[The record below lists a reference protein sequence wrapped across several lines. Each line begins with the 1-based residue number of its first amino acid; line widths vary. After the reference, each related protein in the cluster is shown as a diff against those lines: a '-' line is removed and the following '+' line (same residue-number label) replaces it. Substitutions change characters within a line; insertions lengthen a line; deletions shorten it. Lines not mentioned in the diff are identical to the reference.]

1 MPKVNFNV
9 HAYTARLIGRE
20 NVSKLEGAILELVKN
35 SYDADASHCI
45 LYYENSTKTLFIA
58 DNGHGM
64 VKETI
69 QEHWMTIGNS
79 SKVKNYK
86 SAKGRIQTGAK
97 GIGRFALDRISDKC
111 QMLTVTNDSKL
122 EWNVN
127 WSDFDSGN
135 RITEVYADLD
145 DVDYSIND
153 FFSDVKNENLKEL
166 ISKEFENTGTIF
178 RLMSLRDEWPLSLV
192 KKIRNNLA
200 TLIPPEMENI
210 FKIYFFNEDTNFEEA
225 QVSKNDGM
233 FSYDYKLQFN
243 ADNNGKVNIEI
254 YRDEFNFAEKLETI
268 IDEAGFSSKDKEY
281 FLGSP
286 IIHEKTLYE
295 LMPSKKTDFLDKIG
309 AFSGVLY
316 FSKLGATK
324 LEKEKYY
331 YKDFSNRRD
340 YKETFGG
347 IKMYRDNFRVRP
359 YGEPST
365 SNYDWLL
372 LSNRKAKSPAAI
384 ASSGQW
390 RANSDQMLGSVY
402 ISRTNITLP
411 DQANREGI
419 VETPEFKNFRE
430 ILLGIIKLFEEDRQ
444 YVMRLLSKYYEQTHV
459 TEQYEKEIFNKAEE
473 EEKNRKK
480 KESYENS
487 NANKKSNNTYSPQLI
502 EVSKAQNVIKNKEE
516 IIRDLEDENRLLRAL
531 ATTGIV
537 TNTYI
542 HEIKDSTHKL
552 SMKIVMAKE
561 ALEFDDDKNEAIEYI
576 NQASEIKNTFNSW
589 FKVTIESVRRDKRS
603 MKEIDLQHLLQG
615 LVSSWNDV
623 ANNKGIYIN
632 LNIEGLKFKCFP
644 YELETLFN
652 NLITNSITSFDS
664 VNVEKKEINIKV
676 YSSDSGI
683 IIDYFDTGAGLSAGF
698 KNNPKE
704 ILKPHESDKFNELGE
719 KIGTGMGMWI
729 IDKTVSEYNGE
740 IDLSKN
746 IFSPSGFFIKITLN
760 GKTKMI

>member
-1 MPKVNFNV
+1 MPKINFNV

-45 LYYENSTKTLFIA
+45 LYYEDSTNTFFIA

-64 VKETI
+64 NKDII

-79 SKVKNYK
+79 SKVKDYK
-86 SAKGRIQTGAK
+86 SVKGRIQTGAK
-97 GIGRFALDRISDKC
+97 GIGRFALDRISDMC
-111 QMLTVTNDSKL
+111 RMLTITQDSKL

-145 DVDYSIND
+145 DVDYNIND
-153 FFSDVKNENLKEL
+153 FFREIKNEHLKEL
-166 ISKEFENTGTIF
+166 VSSKFDSTCTIF
-178 RLMSLRDEWPLSLV
+178 KLTNLRDDWSVSLV
-192 KKIRNNLA
+192 ERIKNNLA

-210 FKIYFFNEDTNFEEA
+210 FKIYFFGEDTKTEDA
-225 QVSKNDGM
+225 KVGKKDGL
-233 FSYDYKLQFN
+233 FSYDYKIQFN
-243 ADNNGKVNIEI
+243 SNSDGNVEI
-254 YRDEFNFAEKLETI
+254 KINRDEFDFGDKLETI
-268 IDEAGFSSKDKEY
+268 INEAGFSLKDQEY
-281 FLGSP
+281 FSGVP
-286 IIHEKTLYE
+286 IVYNKTLYE
-295 LMPSKKTDFLDKIG
+295 LMPSKNNSYIDRIG
-309 AFSGVLY
+309 SFSGVLY
-316 FSKLGATK
+316 FSKLQATM

-347 IKMYRDNFRVRP
+347 IKMYRDNFRIRP
-359 YGEPST
+359 YGEPKT

-384 ASSGQW
+384 ASKGQW
-390 RANSDQMLGSVY
+390 KVNSDQMLGSIY

-419 VETPEFKNFRE
+419 VETPEFRSFRE

-444 YVMRLLSKYYEQTHV
+444 YVMRLLNQYYENTHF
-459 TEQYEKEIFNKAEE
+459 TEQYEKEIYTKAKQD
-473 EEKNRKK
+473 EKN
-480 KESYENS
+480 KEHGPDIGNL
-487 NANKKSNNTYSPQLI
+487 NGDNKSNNTYSPQLI
-502 EVSKAQNVIKNKEE
+502 EATKAKTVIENKEN

-561 ALEFDDDKNEAIEYI
+561 ALELDDNKIEAIDYI
-576 NQASEIKNTFNSW
+576 NEASEIKNSFNSW
-589 FKVTIESVRRDKRS
+589 FKITIESVRRDKRS
-603 MKEIDLQHLLQG
+603 MREIDLQHLLQG

-623 ANNKGIYIN
+623 ASNKGIRVN
-632 LNIEGLKFKCFP
+632 LSIEEIKFKCFP

-664 VNVEKKEINIKV
+664 ISVDNKEINIKV
-676 YSSDSGI
+676 YNSDSGI
-683 IIDYFDTGAGLSAGF
+683 IIDYFDTGSGLSKGY
-698 KNNPKE
+698 KNNPRE
-704 ILKPHESDKFNELGE
+704 ILKPHETDKFNELGE

-729 IDKTVSEYNGE
+729 IDKTVGEYNGE

-746 IFSPSGFFIKITLN
+746 ISSPSGFHIKIKLN
-760 GKTKMI
+760 GKTKIF